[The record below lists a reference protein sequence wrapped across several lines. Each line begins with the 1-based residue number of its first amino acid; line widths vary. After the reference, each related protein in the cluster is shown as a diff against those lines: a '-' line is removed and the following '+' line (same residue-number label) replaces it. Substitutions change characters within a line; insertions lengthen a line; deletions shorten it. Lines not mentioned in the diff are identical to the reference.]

1 MKNRSHRRNINR
13 TRLRHGDFAKYK
25 NIFDY
30 DDSYVQKPTPKQN
43 LKLYS

>member
-25 NIFDY
+25 NIFHY
-30 DDSYVQKPTPKQN
+30 DVVMCKKQH
-43 LKLYS
+43 LSKI